1 MRRTAVLADNVCSSR
16 TPMPEIVISL
26 DDYEYLKPYISDM
39 NVYAAL
45 FEKVIILIW
54 DSYDLKICQ
63 QILTTR
69 GPLKEKNIWYFIN

>member
-1 MRRTAVLADNVCSSR
+1 MRRTTIADNVYSSR

-39 NVYAAL
+39 NVYATA
-45 FEKVIILIW
+45 FGKIIILIW
-54 DSYDLKICQ
+54 DNYDLKVCQ

-69 GPLKEKNIWYFIN
+69 RPLKEKNIWYFIN